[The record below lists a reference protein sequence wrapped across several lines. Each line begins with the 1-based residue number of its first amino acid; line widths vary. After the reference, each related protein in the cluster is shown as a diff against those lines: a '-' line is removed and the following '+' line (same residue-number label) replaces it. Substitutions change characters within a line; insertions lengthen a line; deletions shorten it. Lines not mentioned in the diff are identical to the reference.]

1 MSNQA
6 KSDAGALS
14 GIRMSNTP
22 SAIRQPPDLGAEI
35 KACERAGRAGSGSH
49 PHRHQHGSVV
59 ILSRLEVKGCLTM
72 AQDISVSPPLRLSA
86 PPQSL

>member
-22 SAIRQPPDLGAEI
+22 SAIRQPPPDLGAEI
-35 KACERAGRAGSGSH
+35 KAGRAGQEAIRIG
-49 PHRHQHGSVV
+49 
-59 ILSRLEVKGCLTM
+59 
-72 AQDISVSPPLRLSA
+72 ISTA
-86 PPQSL
+86 AW

>member
-22 SAIRQPPDLGAEI
+22 SATRQPPDLGAEI
-35 KACERAGRAGSGSH
+35 KACERAGRAGQEAIRIG
-49 PHRHQHGSVV
+49 
-59 ILSRLEVKGCLTM
+59 
-72 AQDISVSPPLRLSA
+72 ISTA
-86 PPQSL
+86 AW